1 MAFPATQASVSP
13 EWMNQTGCDSLYT
26 AAADSHG
33 AYFGGHERWSMN
45 PNACDALGPGGY
57 NAPGMEGLN
66 PANGALFVNSAG
78 SAGYYSRARGLGA
91 DDMLLTSAGLW
102 IASDNLDNS
111 DTCGG
116 VSGHAGICFL
126 PYG

>member
-1 MAFPATQASVSP
+1 MAFPATQASVNP
-13 EWMNQTGCDSLYT
+13 KWINQTGCDSLYT
-26 AAADSHG
+26 TAADSQ
-33 AYFGGHERWSMN
+33 AVYFAGHERYSMN
-45 PNACDALGPGGY
+45 PNGCDALGPGGY
-57 NAPGMEGLN
+57 NAPGTEGLN
-66 PANGALFVNSAG
+66 PATGALYVNSAG

-91 DDMLLTSAGLW
+91 NGMLLTSAGLW
-102 IASDNLDNS
+102 IASDNFDDS